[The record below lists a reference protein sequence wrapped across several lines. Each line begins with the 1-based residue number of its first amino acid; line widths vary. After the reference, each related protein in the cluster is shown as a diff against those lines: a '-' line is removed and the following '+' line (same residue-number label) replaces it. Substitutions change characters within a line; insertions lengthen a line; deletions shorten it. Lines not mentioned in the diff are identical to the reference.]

1 MDGSD
6 IFWVFSSFFSPGGRF
21 TKHFVSD
28 FHRQMLKA
36 TEILAS
42 DWLRANLSVKITDK
56 MLCETP
62 PGVLHITLKQF
73 LLQDSN
79 LEQSNLVQ
87 EVHTLWWLWARL
99 MKMLDS
105 EAFYSLS
112 GTIPAAF
119 LISSGHSCC
128 ILSTFE
134 VHFKYLRCILF
145 EFLKVRTELGDLSGN
160 ILNSIVVPS
169 NQTSGSNDH
178 FKFPPECGTNFESS
192 SFRLILLDSC

>member
-6 IFWVFSSFFSPGGRF
+6 IFWSSPPFSS
-21 TKHFVSD
+21 
-28 FHRQMLKA
+28 
-36 TEILAS
+36 
-42 DWLRANLSVKITDK
+42 
-56 MLCETP
+56 
-62 PGVLHITLKQF
+62 PGVLHISLKQF
-73 LLQDSN
+73 LLEDSN

-134 VHFKYLRCILF
+134 VHFKCLSCILF
-145 EFLKVRTELGDLSGN
+145 EFLNVRTIFGGH
-160 ILNSIVVPS
+160 
-169 NQTSGSNDH
+169 SGSVPTSFEAPSFEKPESYKNL
-178 FKFPPECGTNFESS
+178 KFPPECGTNFENS
-192 SFRLILLDSC
+192 

>member
-1 MDGSD
+1 MSIQPPPLLCQPWTGLIFSGSSPP
-6 IFWVFSSFFSPGGRF
+6 VSS
-21 TKHFVSD
+21 
-28 FHRQMLKA
+28 
-36 TEILAS
+36 
-42 DWLRANLSVKITDK
+42 
-56 MLCETP
+56 
-62 PGVLHITLKQF
+62 PGVLHISLKQF
-73 LLQDSN
+73 LLEDSN

-145 EFLKVRTELGDLSGN
+145 EFLKVRTELGDLSGSV
-160 ILNSIVVPS
+160 LNSIEVPS
-169 NQTSGSNDH
+169 NQTSGSTYTGSNRTALVRYS
-178 FKFPPECGTNFESS
+178 KC
-192 SFRLILLDSC
+192 ILNILAAF